1 MMPDEQL
8 DSVYGDQNQFPH
20 VSEALVKHLERLY
33 PDRTPDPT
41 WSERDIWI
49 RVGMVKIIRLLR
61 QQLKKRK

>member
-8 DSVYGDQNQFPH
+8 DTVYGDQNKFPH
-20 VSEALVKHLERLY
+20 VSEALVTHLERLY
-33 PDRTPDPT
+33 PDRTPDPA